1 MKSRPWAEKHS
12 AILVLNGPK
21 DVDNEVKRLLTL
33 AYAKG

>member
-12 AILVLNGPK
+12 AILMLNAPRE
-21 DVDNEVKRLLTL
+21 VDGEVKRLLKL